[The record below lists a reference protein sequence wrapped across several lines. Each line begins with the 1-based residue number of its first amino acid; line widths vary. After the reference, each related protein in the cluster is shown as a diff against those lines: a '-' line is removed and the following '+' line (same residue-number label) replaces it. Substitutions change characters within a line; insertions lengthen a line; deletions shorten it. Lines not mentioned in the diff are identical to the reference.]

1 MCEGLKT
8 SAREC
13 GDEEKDNNRGDPW
26 SGFDLW
32 TVGVQLDIRDVGV
45 GVLIDVFDVL
55 GDSEVGHAD
64 GLLLED
70 TVQKATQTTIRI
82 LVAFAGKWSHK
93 LFIIKTH
100 AREFFTGTEIIRFVI
115 DKG

>member
-1 MCEGLKT
+1 MCEALKI

-13 GDEEKDNNRGDPW
+13 GNEEKDNNRGDPW

-32 TVGVQLDIRDVGV
+32 TVGVQSDICDVEV
-45 GVLIDVFDVL
+45 GVLIDVFGVL

-64 GLLLED
+64 VLLLED
-70 TVQKATQTTIRI
+70 TVQKVTQTTIRI

-93 LFIIKTH
+93 LFIMKTH
-100 AREFFTGTEIIRFVI
+100 AREFFTGTGIIRFVI
-115 DKG
+115 DEG